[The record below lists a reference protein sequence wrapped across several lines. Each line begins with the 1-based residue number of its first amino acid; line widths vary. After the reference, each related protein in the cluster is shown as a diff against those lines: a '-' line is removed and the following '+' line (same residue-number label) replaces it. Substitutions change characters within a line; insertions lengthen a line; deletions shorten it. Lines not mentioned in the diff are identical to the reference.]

1 MIFYIC
7 DQEIAE
13 SWKSWFRQNSLN
25 LEMHDIAHTPR
36 FVIRNFRPEE
46 EEHFMSLFDDDQVTL
61 HLPKRS
67 RKENLEIFKKTLSD
81 YTAHKSL
88 GRWGLFNNADGEFI
102 GMCLLRNYDDED
114 GKIELGY
121 VLARKYWGKG
131 IASEM
136 AMIMVGYGFTHANAK
151 EIVAVT
157 TLENTGSQKVLQK
170 AGLERMDNFVRDG
183 EKLAYFRIIR
193 K

>member
-1 MIFYIC
+1 
-7 DQEIAE
+7 
-13 SWKSWFRQNSLN
+13 
-25 LEMHDIAHTPR
+25 MHDIAHTPR
-36 FVIRNFRPEE
+36 FVIRNFKPEE

-67 RKENLEIFKKTLSD
+67 RKENLDIFKKALSD
-81 YTAHKSL
+81 YAANKSL
-88 GRWGLFNNADGEFI
+88 GRWGLFNNTDGEFI

-121 VLARKYWGKG
+121 VLTRKYWGKG

-136 AMIMVGYGFTHANAK
+136 AVIMVGYGFTHANAK

-157 TLENTGSQKVLQK
+157 TLENTGSQKVLEK
-170 AGLERMDNFVRDG
+170 AGLTRMDNFKRDG
-183 EKLAYFRIIR
+183 EELAYFSVI